1 MLHRLRNS
9 APNPRLRMSG
19 LRIAVFALLLAA
31 LASVNAADPPATAFV
46 NISGTEFT
54 VDGKTLFVTGVN
66 NRHLTFGSHNEV
78 TRVLDDAAAMDANV
92 VRTFLQPVIGSLD
105 GSVPTI
111 RNWRSQADANVTR
124 FANAWVLATEQQG
137 EERSA

>member
-19 LRIAVFALLLAA
+19 LRITVFALLLAA
-31 LASVNAADPPATAFV
+31 PASVNVANPPPTAFV
-46 NISGTEFT
+46 NTSGTEFT

-92 VRTFLQPVIGSLD
+92 VRTFLQPVIRSLD

-111 RNWRSQADANVTR
+111 WNWRSQADANVIR

>member
-1 MLHRLRNS
+1 V
-9 APNPRLRMSG
+9 ANP
-19 LRIAVFALLLAA
+19 
-31 LASVNAADPPATAFV
+31 PPTAFV
-46 NISGTEFT
+46 NTSGTEFT

-78 TRVLDDAAAMDANV
+78 TLDDAAAMDANV
-92 VRTFLQPVIGSLD
+92 VRTFLQPVIRSLD

-111 RNWRSQADANVTR
+111 WNWRSQADANVIR

>member
-1 MLHRLRNS
+1 M
-9 APNPRLRMSG
+9 ANP
-19 LRIAVFALLLAA
+19 
-31 LASVNAADPPATAFV
+31 PPTAFV
-46 NISGTEFT
+46 NTSGTEFT

-111 RNWRSQADANVTR
+111 RNWRSQADANVIR